1 MNFFLPL
8 ARATRLGRSASLSRH
23 ALLLSALVASPAL
36 LRAEDNQ
43 RAGDRRGG
51 EDVQRGPDGRGPSL
65 GDRGPRQSGPPF
77 GGPGGSGSEG
87 FRPGGRGPGGPEG
100 RGPGGPRGSA
110 FGPMAGRPGAGPE
123 MMMRMM
129 PVLAALDANRDGV
142 ISADEINNASGA
154 LKKLDRNGDGKLTAE
169 ELRPNLGQ
177 RGEAQGDRPA
187 GPPARGPEGR
197 GPEGRGPEG
206 RGPEGRGPEGRGPE
220 GRGPEGRGPEGRGP
234 EGRGPQGRPD
244 GQGRGEAMRKMF
256 EARDQDGD
264 GLLRGDEIPEQMA
277 SRLDRIDQNGDA
289 AISREEL
296 QGMMNRFRE
305 AGQAGPRP
313 GRAPGTG
320 QGGAGRPDGRGPRP
334 GGEVPRRPGSDR

>member
-1 MNFFLPL
+1 MKESQMKFVLPL
-8 ARATRLGRSASLSRH
+8 ARSLRLGRTASLPRH

-36 LRAEDNQ
+36 LSADDNQ
-43 RAGDRRGG
+43 RPGERRGG
-51 EDVQRGPDGRGPSL
+51 ESVQRGPDGRGPSF
-65 GDRGPRQSGPPF
+65 GDRGPRQGGPPF
-77 GGPGGSGSEG
+77 GRPGGPGGPSSDG

-100 RGPGGPRGSA
+100 FGPGGPRGGA

-123 MMMRMM
+123 MMMRVM

-142 ISADEINNASGA
+142 ISAAEINNASNA
-154 LKKLDRNGDGKLTAE
+154 LKKLDRNGDGELTAE

-177 RGEAQGDRPA
+177 IGEAQGDRPA

-197 GPEGRGPEG
+197 GP
-206 RGPEGRGPEGRGPE
+206 
-220 GRGPEGRGPEGRGP
+220 
-234 EGRGPQGRPD
+234 QGRPE
-244 GQGRGEAMRKMF
+244 GQGRGEAMGKMF

-296 QGMMNRFRE
+296 QGMMNRLRE

-313 GRAPGTG
+313 GRGPGPG